1 MLPCPDMRMVFHRA
15 HNMGAT
21 TTTTHY
27 AHPEGTYPAG
37 NTTGMAHATTTAT
50 PQGVNVV

>member
-1 MLPCPDMRMVFHRA
+1 MICGSNVLNIFYR

-27 AHPEGTYPAG
+27 AHPNEGAYPAG